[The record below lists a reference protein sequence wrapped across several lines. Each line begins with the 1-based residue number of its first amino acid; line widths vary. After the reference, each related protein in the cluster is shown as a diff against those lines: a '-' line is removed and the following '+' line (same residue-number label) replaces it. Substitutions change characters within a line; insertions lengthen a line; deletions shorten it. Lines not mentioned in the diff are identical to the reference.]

1 MERTNRLSQIQET
14 LLNAL
19 EKGGKVVIE
28 DNKLL
33 WMHLNNMKN
42 GGRTFEEIIEEL
54 KKEDA
59 EKELKEDNG
68 YTDLN
73 KEV

>member
-19 EKGGKVVIE
+19 EKAGKDIIE

-42 GGRTFEEIIEEL
+42 GGRTFEEIIDEL

-59 EKELKEDNG
+59 EKKLKEDNISAN
-68 YTDLN
+68 LN